1 MEFISE
7 YDIALLNE
15 KEPFNKCVYEGN
27 FMNSTK
33 TRVFVSSEK
42 CPITTA
48 SKIQVSKHT
57 SPNPRN
63 RTRSINHRSHYSKI
77 NYLVTKFS
85 YCSEAANIQKQLQ
98 K

>member
-1 MEFISE
+1 MEFILE

-15 KEPFNKCVYEGN
+15 KEPLNKCVYEGN

-57 SPNPRN
+57 SPNSEY
-63 RTRSINHRSHYSKI
+63 RTRVLGHYS
-77 NYLVTKFS
+77 
-85 YCSEAANIQKQLQ
+85 
-98 K
+98 